1 MSTHTLPPEIW
12 HMVFD
17 HLNPSDVCRL
27 HSIKPFHE
35 LLETSLDCFWSP
47 LVAEIA
53 HYPTTLHTHKSAKSA
68 LMNLA
73 SDKTYSASS
82 KTVSLLETTSSIP
95 FDDSDMSL
103 EDLKADGGYSH
114 ACLNG
119 DTVYMLFS
127 ELGPVVR
134 IFKHG
139 ADGSKTTVEV
149 PHVFEKDL
157 LVKDEDPLEE
167 LDRQYEM
174 ECLGHNSELTFVR
187 QKYLVSGQTSH
198 YYVDWER
205 GQLRALEL
213 HRNDKS
219 ELDLAT
225 YMQCSNGQLFVLD
238 GQTLRNTSTGSEVP
252 VEFDGCGGQPE
263 FAHST
268 SRYLV
273 IRQNDRLFHIDTVQ
287 RTVSC

>member
-1 MSTHTLPPEIW
+1 MNTLPPELW

-17 HLNPSDVCRL
+17 HLEPADICTL
-27 HSIKPFHE
+27 HTIKPFHE
-35 LLETSLDCFWSP
+35 LLEESIDSFWSP
-47 LVAEIA
+47 LVAQIA
-53 HYPTTLHTHKSAKSA
+53 HYPSTLHTHRSSKAA

-73 SDKTYSASS
+73 GNRTYSVTQKA
-82 KTVSLLETTSSIP
+82 VSHLETTASIP
-95 FDDSDMSL
+95 FDDADMSL

-127 ELGPVVR
+127 ELGPAVR
-134 IFKHG
+134 IFKHS
-139 ADGSKTTVEV
+139 ADGSTATVEV

-157 LVKDEDPLEE
+157 LVKDEDPCDE

-187 QKYLVSGQTSH
+187 QKYFVSGETNH
-198 YYVDWER
+198 FYVDWTSGKLR
-205 GQLRALEL
+205 QLDLR
-213 HRNDKS
+213 RKDKS
-219 ELDLAT
+219 ELDLAS

-238 GQTLRNTSTGSEVP
+238 GHALRNTNTQTVVP
-252 VEFDGCGGQPE
+252 VQFDARLGQPE
-263 FAHST
+263 FAHAT

-273 IRQNDRLFHIDTVQ
+273 VRQNTRLFHVDTVQ

>member
-1 MSTHTLPPEIW
+1 MNALPPELW
-12 HMVFD
+12 HMVFG
-17 HLNPSDVCRL
+17 HLDGPDVCRL
-27 HSIKPFHE
+27 HTIKPFHE
-35 LLETSLDCFWSP
+35 LLETSSDCLWSP
-47 LVAEIA
+47 LVDEIA
-53 HYPTTLHTHKSAKSA
+53 HYPSTLHTHKSAKAA

-73 SDKTYSASS
+73 SNKEYTASS
-82 KTVSLLETTSSIP
+82 KAVSLLETTSSIP

-103 EDLKADGGYSH
+103 EDLKADCGYSH
-114 ACLNG
+114 SCLNG

-127 ELGPVVR
+127 EIGPAVR
-134 IFKHG
+134 IFKHS
-139 ADGSKTTVEV
+139 ADGTKTTVDV

-157 LVKDEDPLEE
+157 LVKDEDPCEE

-187 QKYLVSGQTSH
+187 QKYFISGQTNH
-198 YYVDWER
+198 YYVDWTQ
-205 GQLRALEL
+205 GQLRRLDL
-213 HRNDKS
+213 QRNDKS

-238 GQTLRNTSTGSEVP
+238 GHTLRNTNTNSLVP
-252 VEFDGCGGQPE
+252 VEFDTRAGQPE

-273 IRQNDRLFHIDTVQ
+273 IRQSDRLFHVDTVQ